1 MASLSDKSGMVFIN
15 LVEAR
20 MDKKEWQEPD
30 LTKGENL
37 SLINLTLSSYNT
49 HKNSDSNG
57 CGILEEIIT
66 LGLCK

>member
-37 SLINLTLSSYNT
+37 SLINLTLSPYNT